1 MRCNRTS
8 VLRASTPCKYKIFV
22 YICTRSLPL
31 TPARVACTL
40 ARRTLPWNRKRMSTE
55 PAKYRAPAL
64 DKGLD
69 ILELLARDARPM
81 SMGAISQGV
90 GRSRGEIFRMLQVL
104 EERGYLMRD
113 TDGDYVLTNR
123 LFMLGMQQPQ
133 VQNVTEAALPVMR
146 RLADAIC
153 QPCHLVAPSGDQI
166 VVIAQMDVPSDLG
179 LVVRP
184 GHRRPL
190 AHSTS
195 GLVLFAFQQADVQA
209 RWLDAL
215 DASEVAYDR
224 AQFLKDAQQTRDDGY
239 AMHAS
244 EAVVGVVDLTAPIL
258 QHGSATY
265 TLTVPFIERRP
276 ELVGPQAALQALC
289 AATAEISDALMYHPP
304 RALGS

>member
-1 MRCNRTS
+1 M
-8 VLRASTPCKYKIFV
+8 
-22 YICTRSLPL
+22 SLP
-31 TPARVACTL
+31 P
-40 ARRTLPWNRKRMSTE
+40 

-69 ILELLARDARPM
+69 ILELLARDPRPQ
-81 SMGAISQGV
+81 SMGEISQGI

-104 EERGYLMRD
+104 EERGYLTRD
-113 TDGDYVLTNR
+113 AEGGYVLTHR

-146 RLADAIC
+146 RLADEIC
-153 QPCHLVAPSGDQI
+153 QPCHLVAPSEDQI

-195 GLVLFAFQQADVQA
+195 GLVLFAFQQPDVQA
-209 RWLDAL
+209 RWLDLL
-215 DASEVAYDR
+215 DASAVPYDR
-224 AQFLKDAQQTRDDGY
+224 DAFVQAAQRAHRDGH
-239 AMHAS
+239 AMQAS

-276 ELVGPQAALQALC
+276 EIVGASAALEAVC
-289 AATAEISDALMYHPP
+289 AAAATISQTLMYGPP
-304 RALGS
+304 RA

>member
-1 MRCNRTS
+1 
-8 VLRASTPCKYKIFV
+8 
-22 YICTRSLPL
+22 
-31 TPARVACTL
+31 
-40 ARRTLPWNRKRMSTE
+40 MSIE

-69 ILELLARDARPM
+69 ILELLARQAQPM
-81 SMGAISQGV
+81 SMGAISQGI

-104 EERGYLMRD
+104 EERGYLTRD
-113 TDGDYVLTNR
+113 GEGDYVLTNR

-133 VQNVTEAALPVMR
+133 VQTITDAALPVMR
-146 RLADAIC
+146 RLADAIF

-195 GLVLFAFQQADVQA
+195 GLVLFAFQQPEVQT
-209 RWLDAL
+209 RWLEQL
-215 DASEVAYDR
+215 DASEVPYDR
-224 AQFLKDAQQTRDDGY
+224 AQFLRDAEQTRQAGY

-258 QHGSATY
+258 QRGSAAY

-276 ELVGPQAALQALC
+276 ELVGPQAALSALR
-289 AATAEISDALMYHPP
+289 AATAEISAGLH
-304 RALGS
+304 

>member
-1 MRCNRTS
+1 
-8 VLRASTPCKYKIFV
+8 
-22 YICTRSLPL
+22 
-31 TPARVACTL
+31 
-40 ARRTLPWNRKRMSTE
+40 MSIE

-69 ILELLARDARPM
+69 ILELLAHQAQPM
-81 SMGAISQGV
+81 SMGAISQGI

-104 EERGYLMRD
+104 EERGYLTRD
-113 TDGDYVLTNR
+113 GEGDYVLTNR

-133 VQNVTEAALPVMR
+133 VQTITDAALPVMR
-146 RLADAIC
+146 RLADAIF

-195 GLVLFAFQQADVQA
+195 GLVLFAFQQPEVQT
-209 RWLDAL
+209 RWLEQL
-215 DASEVAYDR
+215 DASEVPYDR
-224 AQFLKDAQQTRDDGY
+224 AQFLRDAEQTRQAGY

-258 QHGSATY
+258 QRGSATY

-276 ELVGPQAALQALC
+276 ELVGPQAALSALR
-289 AATAEISDALMYHPP
+289 AATAEISVGLH
-304 RALGS
+304 

>member
-1 MRCNRTS
+1 
-8 VLRASTPCKYKIFV
+8 
-22 YICTRSLPL
+22 
-31 TPARVACTL
+31 
-40 ARRTLPWNRKRMSTE
+40 MSIE

-69 ILELLARDARPM
+69 ILELLARQAQPM
-81 SMGAISQGV
+81 SMGAISQGI

-104 EERGYLMRD
+104 EERGYLTRD
-113 TDGDYVLTNR
+113 GEGDYVLTNR

-133 VQNVTEAALPVMR
+133 VQTITDAALPVMR
-146 RLADAIC
+146 RLADAIF

-184 GHRRPL
+184 GHRRPF

-195 GLVLFAFQQADVQA
+195 GLVLFAFQQPEVQT
-209 RWLDAL
+209 RWLEQL
-215 DASEVAYDR
+215 DASEVPYDR
-224 AQFLKDAQQTRDDGY
+224 AQFLRDAEQTRQAGY

-258 QHGSATY
+258 QRGSATY

-276 ELVGPQAALQALC
+276 ELVGPQAALSALR
-289 AATAEISDALMYHPP
+289 AATAEISVGLH
-304 RALGS
+304 

>member
-1 MRCNRTS
+1 MNN
-8 VLRASTPCKYKIFV
+8 P
-22 YICTRSLPL
+22 SLP
-31 TPARVACTL
+31 
-40 ARRTLPWNRKRMSTE
+40 
-55 PAKYRAPAL
+55 KYRAPAL

-69 ILELLARDARPM
+69 ILELLAHYGRPQT
-81 SMGAISQGV
+81 MGEIAQGI

-104 EERGYLMRD
+104 EERGYLTRD
-113 TDGDYVLTNR
+113 GEGSYVLTNR

-146 RLADAIC
+146 RLADEIA
-153 QPCHLVAPSGDQI
+153 QPCHLVAPSEDQI

-195 GLVLFAFQQADVQA
+195 GLVLFAFQHPDVQA
-209 RWLDAL
+209 HWLAMLDAGP
-215 DASEVAYDR
+215 VPYDR
-224 AQFLKDAQQTRDDGY
+224 EAFVQAARAVHEAGY
-239 AMHAS
+239 AMQAS

-276 ELVGPQAALQALC
+276 ERVGARTALDALRAAA
-289 AATAEISDALMYHPP
+289 AEISRALSYAPP
-304 RALGS
+304 RA